1 MERGG
6 GGEGAKSPVW
16 IGLIASIFPIEQPLS
31 EWSRWPGSPGSSLNI
46 SLVFPYNHPDNSCTL
61 SGDRGDRSDHMETRR
76 ETQRRTISFNELNT
90 NKDKGKSIE
99 HFPLLVVLEDK

>member
-1 MERGG
+1 
-6 GGEGAKSPVW
+6 
-16 IGLIASIFPIEQPLS
+16 
-31 EWSRWPGSPGSSLNI
+31 
-46 SLVFPYNHPDNSCTL
+46 
-61 SGDRGDRSDHMETRR
+61 METIR